1 MAPHSQYTYDMKQ
14 INSVCLIDDDPVF
27 IFAIKRIFKLS
38 DVCKNFTVYNNGEE
52 AIEGLTHTIASGKH
66 IPELILLDI
75 NMPIMDGWQFLDEFT
90 TMTVSKKIT
99 LYLVSSSIDPVDF
112 KKAKEYELITDFIIK
127 PVTRKTVID
136 LVENMN

>member
-1 MAPHSQYTYDMKQ
+1 MKQ
-14 INSVCLIDDDPVF
+14 INAVCLIDDDPVF

-38 DVCKNFTVYNNGEE
+38 DVCENFTVYNNGEE
-52 AIEGLTHTIASGKH
+52 AIEGLTQTIASGKH

-136 LVENMN
+136 LVENMTQNQ